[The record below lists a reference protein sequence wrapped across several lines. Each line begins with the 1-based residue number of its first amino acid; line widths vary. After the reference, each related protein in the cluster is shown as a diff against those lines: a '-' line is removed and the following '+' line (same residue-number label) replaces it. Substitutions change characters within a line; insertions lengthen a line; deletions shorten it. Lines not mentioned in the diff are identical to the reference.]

1 MRREEQITKFTGP
14 SKKIKNRIMS
24 FRIPEDIIADIEYIS
39 YKKGI
44 STNAYVRDILIKHAR
59 WDVNAEKFGLIPVPK
74 QLLSTLMKE
83 TDQEKIEYLITVIC
97 DMFKDWVIDVKGSY
111 GLRQS
116 IESLEDFMR
125 ASGIASDHR
134 VVGDLHTYI
143 IKHDMGVGWSL
154 FGQKLLARI
163 FKTFVPST
171 TVDFEATPSTLIAKI
186 SLGDKFN
193 EHDY

>member
-1 MRREEQITKFTGP
+1 MRRGEQLTKFTGP
-14 SKKIKNRIMS
+14 SKKTKNRIMS
-24 FRIPEDIIADIEYIS
+24 FRIPEDVIADIEYIS

-59 WDVNAEKFGLIPVPK
+59 WDVNAEKFGLIPVPR
-74 QLLSTLMKE
+74 QLLSSLMKE
-83 TDQEKIEYLITVIC
+83 TDPEKIEYFMTVIC
-97 DMFKDWVIDVKGSY
+97 DMFKDWVMGVKGEY
-111 GLRQS
+111 GLKQS

-154 FGQKLLARI
+154 FGQKLLTKI
-163 FKTFVPST
+163 FGTFVPSKP
-171 TVDFEATPSTLIAKI
+171 VDFEITPSTLIAKI
-186 SLGDKFN
+186 SLGGKFS